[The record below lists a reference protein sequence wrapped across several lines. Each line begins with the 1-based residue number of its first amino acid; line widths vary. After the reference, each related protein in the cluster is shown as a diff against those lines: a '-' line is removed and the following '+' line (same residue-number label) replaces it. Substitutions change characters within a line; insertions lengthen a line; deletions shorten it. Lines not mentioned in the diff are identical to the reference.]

1 MQLNMVTPMDI
12 GLERQDGID
21 DADMFDLGEVEG
33 KRKRGS
39 GRAMQG
45 DFGTAAEEEESGSDG
60 SDESGLDV
68 LEEEDDEEDDGLD
81 DEERKTRR
89 LEASLDQLYD
99 QFHARK
105 TERDAKHKAKEEKRK
120 RDAAEGGE
128 WHGIKAVESEEDDS
142 GDNDPA
148 PAPDSDDEDTDEG
161 MEEDEGAEG
170 MDVDDGI
177 EQDEN
182 ADDSTV
188 SAVAPRLSKRA
199 AKAAATTKARQ
210 DRKAASSLLTTLV
223 APVAEEKRAGEKSKA
238 AKQWF
243 DQPVFKGLKGLEEMM
258 RGDAPEEEDVDEDEE
273 AADVSGVW
281 EQMGSEDEAAEAAAL
296 TVSLSSS
303 HERAV
308 LIRSLQAYAERDS
321 DEEDSDDDFSGAVET
336 HVENPEMAAEA
347 DFKGQEDEEEARR
360 ERIDSA
366 SLFRCSRISLISSL
380 RRTRSHY
387 RASDDARSTAR
398 QSGTHKDSAHRRR
411 I

>member
-45 DFGTAAEEEESGSDG
+45 DFGTAAEEDESGSEG
-60 SDESGLDV
+60 SDESGLDAV
-68 LEEEDDEEDDGLD
+68 EEEEEEDDGLE

-142 GDNDPA
+142 EDNDPA
-148 PAPDSDDEDTDEG
+148 PAPDSDDEDTEEEIDEK
-161 MEEDEGAEG
+161 EDEGAEG
-170 MDVDDGI
+170 MDVDDGA
-177 EQDEN
+177 EQDD
-182 ADDSTV
+182 ADGSTV
-188 SAVAPRLSKRA
+188 SATAPRLSKRA
-199 AKAAATTKARQ
+199 AKAAATLKARQ

-258 RGDAPEEEDVDEDEE
+258 RGDAPEEEDVDEDED

-296 TVSLSSS
+296 TVRL
-303 HERAV
+303 
-308 LIRSLQAYAERDS
+308 L
-321 DEEDSDDDFSGAVET
+321 
-336 HVENPEMAAEA
+336 
-347 DFKGQEDEEEARR
+347 
-360 ERIDSA
+360 
-366 SLFRCSRISLISSL
+366 
-380 RRTRSHY
+380 
-387 RASDDARSTAR
+387 
-398 QSGTHKDSAHRRR
+398 
-411 I
+411 

>member
-45 DFGTAAEEEESGSDG
+45 DFGTAAEEDESGSEG
-60 SDESGLDV
+60 SDESGLDA
-68 LEEEDDEEDDGLD
+68 LDEEEEEEDDGLD

-128 WHGIKAVESEEDDS
+128 WHGIKALESEDDDS

-148 PAPDSDDEDTDEG
+148 PAPDSDDADTDE
-161 MEEDEGAEG
+161 EIDEDEGAEG

-182 ADDSTV
+182 ADESTI
-188 SAVAPRLSKRA
+188 SATAPRLSKRA
-199 AKAAATTKARQ
+199 AKAAATLKARQ

-243 DQPVFKGLKGLEEMM
+243 DQPVFKGLAGLEEMM

-296 TVSLSSS
+296 TVRHFSFAAT
-303 HERAV
+303 RR
-308 LIRSLQAYAERDS
+308 LIVSLQAYAERSGS
-321 DEEDSDDDFSGAVET
+321 DEDEDSDDDFSGAVES
-336 HVENPEMAAEA
+336 HVEDPEMAAEA

-366 SLFRCSRISLISSL
+366 YFSFRSIFRF
-380 RRTRSHY
+380 
-387 RASDDARSTAR
+387 ADNFA
-398 QSGTHKDSAHRRR
+398 
-411 I
+411 